1 MGCGPQEEFR
11 ACADVAIT
19 EADGSADS
27 SINDLFDPEVYVP
40 TSSRRPPSMDIDNTI
55 DYNKKEED
63 QWKATEDE
71 EGLAIVNVVLIVI
84 LTLVV
89 VLMFFAGVYLYYMR
103 GGKQYFS
110 QFKDK

>member
-27 SINDLFDPEVYVP
+27 SVNDLFDPEVYVP

-63 QWKATEDE
+63 QWKTADE